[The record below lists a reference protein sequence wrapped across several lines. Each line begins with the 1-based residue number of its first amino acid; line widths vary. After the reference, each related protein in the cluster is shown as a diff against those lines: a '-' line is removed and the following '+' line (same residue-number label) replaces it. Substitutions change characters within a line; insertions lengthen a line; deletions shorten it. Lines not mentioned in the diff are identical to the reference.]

1 MATTARRRR
10 AQAPIVVRSTSR
22 HRLARI
28 AASPQARAVF
38 VGVGT
43 VGLAALGIAL
53 FGPKRFNSQI
63 VQSVRQAMGE
73 QAERLWDDSK
83 PLREEIGKLMGRA
96 QNEASRADLVRSFQS
111 WIGHFRAS

>member
-1 MATTARRRR
+1 MATTRRRR
-10 AQAPIVVRSTSR
+10 AQAPVPVRVTAR
-22 HRLARI
+22 HRLARV

-53 FGPKRFNSQI
+53 FGPKRFNNQI
-63 VQSVRQAMGE
+63 VQPVRQAMGE

-83 PLREEIGKLMGRA
+83 PLREEIGKLVDRA

-111 WIGHFRAS
+111 WIGHFRAG